1 MNATKRMSK
10 TPNTKAKIAGYW
22 KVAKGSEN
30 EEFFPAMEKAAPMI
44 GPKMKPSEKA
54 TPIIACKYGER
65 NNPTIKIKCSSLVQY
80 NAVGKYKGDYPK
92 GLLIIK
98 GQP

>member
-1 MNATKRMSK
+1 MSK

-54 TPIIACKYGER
+54 TPIIACEYGER
-65 NNPTIKIKCSSLVQY
+65 NNPTTYIKCHTYTGTQEDNCNLSLHTT
-80 NAVGKYKGDYPK
+80 N
-92 GLLIIK
+92 
-98 GQP
+98 